1 LIDSAVFALAAA
13 LALGSGVAMVLVRN
27 AVHAALFLVASQL
40 ALAVLFL
47 IQGAFFIAALQ
58 IIVYAGAIMV
68 LFVFVVMLLGVDK
81 RESLIEPLRFQR
93 EIGLGLGVLLIVA
106 ALYLGVGTTFDVADL
121 PASAGAG
128 AGEGNV
134 EAVARELFTHWALPF
149 EITSVLL
156 IVAVVA
162 TMVLAK
168 RRLRS

>member
-1 LIDSAVFALAAA
+1 MIDASVFLLAAA

-93 EIGLGLGVLLIVA
+93 EIGVGLGVLLIVA
-106 ALYLGVGTTFDVADL
+106 ASYLGVGTSFAVADL
-121 PASAGAG
+121 HDSAGPR

-134 EAVARELFTHWALPF
+134 EGVARELFTHWALPF

-156 IVAVVA
+156 IVAVVG

>member
-1 LIDSAVFALAAA
+1 MIDASVFLLAAA

-93 EIGLGLGVLLIVA
+93 EIGVGLGVLLIVA
-106 ALYLGVGTTFDVADL
+106 ALYLGVGTSFAVADL
-121 PASAGAG
+121 PDSAGPRST
-128 AGEGNV
+128 EGNV

-156 IVAVVA
+156 IVAVVG

>member
-1 LIDSAVFALAAA
+1 MIDTIVFIIAGA
-13 LALGSGVAMVLVRN
+13 LALGAGLAMVIARN

-40 ALAVLFL
+40 ALAILFL

-81 RESLIEPLRFQR
+81 REALVEPLQFQR
-93 EIGLGLGVLLIVA
+93 EIGVALGVLLIVT
-106 ALYLGVGTTFDVADL
+106 ALYLGLGSNFNVADL
-121 PASAGAG
+121 PAAAGPR

-134 EAVARELFTHWALPF
+134 EAVAREMFTKWTLPF

-156 IVAVVA
+156 IVAVVG

-168 RRLRS
+168 KGIRS

>member
-1 LIDSAVFALAAA
+1 MIDASVFLLAAA

-40 ALAVLFL
+40 ALALLFL

-93 EIGLGLGVLLIVA
+93 EVGVGLGVLLIVA
-106 ALYLGVGTTFDVADL
+106 ALYLGVGTSFAVADL
-121 PASAGAG
+121 PDSAGPRS
-128 AGEGNV
+128 GEGNV
-134 EAVARELFTHWALPF
+134 EAVARELFTHWALTF

-156 IVAVVA
+156 IVAVVG

>member
-1 LIDSAVFALAAA
+1 MIDTIVFIVVGA
-13 LALGSGVAMVLVRN
+13 LALGAGVAMVVARN

-40 ALAVLFL
+40 ALAILFL

-81 RESLIEPLRFQR
+81 REALVEPLSFQR
-93 EIGLGLGVLLIVA
+93 ELGIGLGVLLV
-106 ALYLGVGTTFDVADL
+106 LTSLFLGLKSDFAVADL
-121 PASAGAG
+121 PPGAG
-128 AGEGNV
+128 PLAGEGNV
-134 EAVARELFTHWALPF
+134 EAVARAMFTDWALPF

-156 IVAVVA
+156 IVAVVG

-168 RRLRS
+168 KGIRT

>member
-1 LIDSAVFALAAA
+1 MIDASVFLLAAA

-93 EIGLGLGVLLIVA
+93 EIGVGLGVLLIVA
-106 ALYLGVGTTFDVADL
+106 ALYLGVGTSFAVADL
-121 PASAGAG
+121 PDSAGPS

-156 IVAVVA
+156 IVAVVG